1 MDTVDM
7 MDDLAGV
14 VASYVKTKEE
24 AEFYDRATKAY
35 NEKIKQ
41 MMNELEITNGTFA
54 GYKVLVSRVTHE
66 TLNEAK
72 LLNALKTHYNGE
84 TALIKTRE
92 YVDMDLLEQMLYR
105 GEIDAEM
112 LSLLEACKECKP
124 DTFTLRVTKL
134 KEGGHKK
141 A

>member
-1 MDTVDM
+1 MDKM
-7 MDDLAGV
+7 EELAGI
-14 VASYVKTKEE
+14 VAEYARNKEE
-24 AEFYDRATKAY
+24 ADYYDKATKAC

-41 MMNELEITNGTFA
+41 MMSELEITNGTFA

-72 LLNALKTHYNGE
+72 LLNALRTHYNGE

-92 YVDMDLLEQMLYR
+92 YVDMELLEQMLYR
-105 GEIDAEM
+105 GEIDTEM

-134 KEGGHKK
+134 KEGGRKK